1 MLSTPQNVADAIDKL
16 GAADQEIIKTYIAE
30 LHGIEIE
37 SPSAEPEAEPVQ
49 EDQSPSSADDDL
61 PRYDPSNG
69 QDFDKATTYKI
80 LAAEFKASGDYP
92 TALLNYNS
100 AITSAPPSALL
111 LANRADILFRLN
123 RYQDAVTDCDE
134 ALTNNPDSAKALRI
148 RGRAL
153 KELGEY
159 ERSRKDLAAS
169 QQIDY
174 DDGAAEDLK
183 FVADKMKEIE
193 ADQVKIKLE
202 EEERKKKRLEEIR
215 KAQEEAK
222 KEQEAE
228 EVEARASASAGPGA
242 GFGGMPGGMGGMPG
256 GMGGMPG
263 GMGGMPGGMGGMADI
278 LSDPEIAAGLKN
290 PKVMAA
296 MAQMMGGGAPDPSKI
311 MQLMSD
317 PEVGPVLSKI
327 MAKFGGG
334 GMPGMGMPG
343 GMGGMPG
350 GMGGFPSGDD
360 DDDDIPY
367 LDDLP
372 DLE

>member
-30 LHGIEIE
+30 LHGIYIE
-37 SPSAEPEAEPVQ
+37 SPSAEPEAEPLQ

-69 QDFDKATTYKI
+69 QYFDKATTYKI

-242 GFGGMPGGMGGMPG
+242 GFGGMPGGMGGM
-256 GMGGMPG
+256 
-263 GMGGMPGGMGGMADI
+263 ADI

-360 DDDDIPY
+360 DDDDIPD

>member
-16 GAADQEIIKTYIAE
+16 GADDQGKPSDDTWISHINIMEQDEAMDFTSAFFQIINLIFNLLLSLWHTEIIKTYIAE

-49 EDQSPSSADDDL
+49 EDQSPSSANDDL

-69 QDFDKATTYKI
+69 QDFDQATTYKI

-153 KELGEY
+153 KELGGY

-202 EEERKKKRLEEIR
+202 VSHYGSWQMLPWSVRKIWYI
-215 KAQEEAK
+215 
-222 KEQEAE
+222 
-228 EVEARASASAGPGA
+228 ASMDWVG
-242 GFGGMPGGMGGMPG
+242 
-256 GMGGMPG
+256 
-263 GMGGMPGGMGGMADI
+263 DWI
-278 LSDPEIAAGLKN
+278 L
-290 PKVMAA
+290 
-296 MAQMMGGGAPDPSKI
+296 
-311 MQLMSD
+311 
-317 PEVGPVLSKI
+317 
-327 MAKFGGG
+327 
-334 GMPGMGMPG
+334 
-343 GMGGMPG
+343 
-350 GMGGFPSGDD
+350 
-360 DDDDIPY
+360 
-367 LDDLP
+367 
-372 DLE
+372 